1 MAAPILLSLTLR
13 PASSEGEA
21 QKGAATVIVANRGTA
36 SVIDAS
42 AAARAMSKRI
52 YALLTLAATGDALA
66 LPRRRFV
73 AACATAAL
81 PAQTALAK
89 DLYYTKEDYCK
100 KSDAEIKNGIEFG
113 CEAYVQDPAKRLKM
127 RRRAL
132 AALRRASER
141 LDRLENVEMSVAGGA
156 RVRETLRK
164 DPLDGLRAQ
173 GKRLSTL
180 SDVSEVGLA
189 YDETIKAVEA
199 LDLKARRLE
208 LDDGAAA
215 RDEAAAVL
223 RKAQAALRRLV
234 SVGSEPDLLEPADV
248 APPAGGA

>member
-1 MAAPILLSLTLR
+1 
-13 PASSEGEA
+13 
-21 QKGAATVIVANRGTA
+21 
-36 SVIDAS
+36 
-42 AAARAMSKRI
+42 MSKCI
-52 YALLTLAATGDALA
+52 YVLLPLAATGDALA

-81 PAQTALAK
+81 PQTALAK

-100 KSDAEIKNGIEFG
+100 KSDAETKNGIEFG

>member
-1 MAAPILLSLTLR
+1 
-13 PASSEGEA
+13 
-21 QKGAATVIVANRGTA
+21 
-36 SVIDAS
+36 
-42 AAARAMSKRI
+42 MSKRI

-100 KSDAEIKNGIEFG
+100 KSDAETKNGIEFG